1 MTKEWQNL
9 TKIYLHNLQLAL
21 KSIAPKGIISETN
34 FIELMTGLGI
44 ELNENLQDWMI
55 GKMVIQSPSLQELN
69 YRVLIPE

>member
-1 MTKEWQNL
+1 MTKEWQSL

-21 KSIAPKGIISETN
+21 KSIAPKGIISEAK

-55 GKMVIQSPSLQELN
+55 GEMVIRSSSLQELN
-69 YRVLIPE
+69 YRVLIP